1 MALDDECSFVES
13 ACIRAFATRQLH
25 TVNRKITSMSNIF
38 RLCAVLVCAAVT
50 SGCITALTTVK
61 LRPDGSG
68 TIEQAMSMNA
78 ATAEQFASMTKGL
91 SEAAGEGQEGQPGE
105 LFSEKE
111 MKEAAAKYGEG
122 VVFVSSRPIKTAD
135 RVGRVAIYEFA
146 DISRIKINQKPDAAE
161 AAPAGGK
168 AEDVLF
174 RFSRQPSGNSVVN
187 VVFPEPKFDAAKGSP
202 AGETAT
208 PSEAKPPDPA
218 QLAMMKTLFEGLRV
232 DIALE
237 VLGTIVKTNS
247 PYVQGSRVTLLEMDF
262 SQLLENDQLLSKVA
276 QPGSLEEAKQLLK
289 DVKGFKVNLDREVV
303 VEFK

>member
-1 MALDDECSFVES
+1 
-13 ACIRAFATRQLH
+13 
-25 TVNRKITSMSNIF
+25 MSNIF
-38 RLCAVLVCAAVT
+38 RLLAVLVCAAVT
-50 SGCITALTTVK
+50 SGCITALTTIK

-91 SEAAGEGQEGQPGE
+91 SDAAGEGQEGQPGE
-105 LFSEKE
+105 MFSEKE
-111 MKEAAAKYGEG
+111 MKEAATKYGEG

-161 AAPAGGK
+161 AGAAAGGK

-202 AGETAT
+202 AGDTAT
-208 PSEAKPPDPA
+208 TSEAKPPDPA

-232 DIALE
+232 EIGLE

-303 VEFK
+303 V